1 MLSFAFLLS
10 NVTSG
15 TFTIMSVADIF
26 SLTVLDYTEE
36 EASDEQ
42 NV

>member
-36 EASDEQ
+36 ASDEQ